1 MNTHES
7 KEIKGLPF
15 QSQEIAIE
23 RGDSNNK
30 LIKRQDHHVTVYY
43 RIQYKTTRLL
53 CLISC
58 SIIKGNSHQ

>member
-23 RGDSNNK
+23 RGDSNNR
-30 LIKRQDHHVTVYY
+30 LIKRQDHHVTVYS
-43 RIQYKTTRLL
+43 RIQYQDHKASLL
-53 CLISC
+53 DILFY
-58 SIIKGNSHQ
+58 H